1 MEGEKNSHWNSVQE
15 VRLQKTR
22 RVLNIHLQTRL
33 KSANLGNDGGELQKK
48 KKNGVSGDKIRFFCT
63 KQELFGLE
71 MKERGRFE
79 TCTLS

>member
-33 KSANLGNDGGELQKK
+33 KSANLGNDGGELQKQ
-48 KKNGVSGDKIRFFCT
+48 NGVSGDKIRFFW
-63 KQELFGLE
+63 FGN
-71 MKERGRFE
+71 ERKRQV
-79 TCTLS
+79 